1 MLVAPRPGAGNDGA
15 TTRAVARR
23 KPGGTAAFAGG
34 AFPTLAV
41 LCLLAALPTHALNA
55 KVLIDGLQLPKI
67 NLNLNITFSTGDLRV
82 PESADPQG
90 DIARLLE
97 QVKLGARPDLHLK
110 LARLYMMVGKG
121 DEAATQFQL
130 AVAAYGRL
138 LDQDP
143 KNAQARVEYAEA
155 LIALGDDEN
164 AADQIERALILDENL
179 AKAHE
184 LSADLHAK
192 HAVLAYNQGQD
203 GLMRAHLEAAELE
216 ATEATKLSPQDPR
229 PLLMLF
235 VVRWLP
241 AVFELRDNPL
251 SGLEKLSGY
260 EELSGILHKAATLAP
275 EVPRLRQYAI
285 ACRLLPFFAAQMVK
299 GLDKPLWGEL
309 NDNQKRVLSGCRD
322 EYLALA
328 QDLPELKADALM
340 FAGVTSFIMGDR
352 TALYQ
357 QLQDAANADPKR
369 TEALE
374 VTVGFLAHEGKW
386 SEALQAV
393 EEIRKRRPSARAYTW
408 QGRIYAELGQWEQAE
423 TAFRLATSYPDA
435 DSTAYLG
442 LGVVLLRSGA
452 DPAEALGP
460 LRTAWE
466 QGQDEPE
473 VLLAWGVVL
482 ALVGEVEEG
491 KRYVSQALSLWPPS
505 PALRPLA
512 REFGL
517 EPPA

>member
-1 MLVAPRPGAGNDGA
+1 M
-15 TTRAVARR
+15 
-23 KPGGTAAFAGG
+23 AAYSRHMA
-34 AFPTLAV
+34 LAV
-41 LCLLAALPTHALNA
+41 LCLLTALPARALDE

-82 PESADPQG
+82 PESEDPQK
-90 DIARLLE
+90 DIANLLE

-110 LARLYMMVGKG
+110 LARLYLLVGRG

-130 AVAAYGRL
+130 AAAAYSRL
-138 LDQDP
+138 LEQDP
-143 KNAQARVEYAEA
+143 KNAQTRVEFAEA
-155 LIALGDDEN
+155 LIALGDDGG
-164 AADQIERALILDENL
+164 AAEQIEKALVLSENL

-203 GLMRAHLEAAELE
+203 GLMRAHLEAAEAE

-251 SGLEKLSGY
+251 SGLQKLSTY
-260 EELSGILHKAATLAP
+260 EDLSATLQKAATLAP
-275 EVPRLRQYAI
+275 EVPRLRQYAV

-299 GLDKPLWGEL
+299 GLDKPLWDEL
-309 NDNQKRVLSGCRD
+309 NDNQRRVLSACRAD
-322 EYLALA
+322 YLALG
-328 QDLPELKADALM
+328 QDLPELKPDALM
-340 FAGVTSFIMGDR
+340 FAGVTSFIIGDR
-352 TALYQ
+352 ATLYQ
-357 QLQDAANADPKR
+357 QLQESAAADLKR
-369 TEALE
+369 TDALE

-393 EEIRKRRPSARAYTW
+393 EEIRKRRPSARAYIW
-408 QGRIYAELGQWEQAE
+408 LGRIHAELGQWEQAQ
-423 TAFRLATSYPDA
+423 TAFRVATSYPDA
-435 DSTAYLG
+435 DNTAYLG

-452 DPAEALGP
+452 GPAEALGP
-460 LRTAWE
+460 LRAAWE

-482 ALVGEVEEG
+482 ALIGEVEEG

-512 REFGL
+512 LEFGL

>member
-1 MLVAPRPGAGNDGA
+1 MAAYSRCLVL
-15 TTRAVARR
+15 T
-23 KPGGTAAFAGG
+23 
-34 AFPTLAV
+34 V
-41 LCLLAALPTHALNA
+41 LCLLAALPVHALDQ
-55 KVLIDGLQLPKI
+55 KVLIDGLQLPRI

-90 DIARLLE
+90 DIAKLME

-110 LARLYMMVGKG
+110 LARLYLAIGRG
-121 DEAATQFQL
+121 DEAASQFQL
-130 AVAAYGRL
+130 AAAAYSRL
-138 LDQDP
+138 LEQDG
-143 KNAQARVEYAEA
+143 KNAQARVEFAEA
-155 LIALGDDEN
+155 LIALGDDER
-164 AADQIERALILDENL
+164 AADQIEQALILNENL

-203 GLMRAHLEAAELE
+203 GLMRAHLEAAEME
-216 ATEATKLSPQDPR
+216 AAEATKLSPQDPR

-241 AVFELRDNPL
+241 AVFELRDNPQSGLQKLSAYEDL
-251 SGLEKLSGY
+251 SGTLQ
-260 EELSGILHKAATLAP
+260 KAATLAP

-309 NDNQKRVLSGCRD
+309 NENQRRVLSGCRAD
-322 EYLALA
+322 YLALA
-328 QDLPELKADALM
+328 RDVPELKADALM
-340 FAGVTSFIMGDR
+340 FAGVTSFIIGDR
-352 TALYQ
+352 AALYQ
-357 QLQDAANADPKR
+357 QLQEAADADPTR
-369 TEALE
+369 PDALE

-393 EEIRKRRPSARAYTW
+393 EQIRKRRPSARAYTW

-423 TAFRLATSYPDA
+423 TAFRVATSYPDA
-435 DSTAYLG
+435 DNTAYLG

-452 DPAEALGP
+452 GPAEALGP
-460 LRTAWE
+460 LQVAWE
-466 QGQDEPE
+466 KGEDEPE
-473 VLLAWGVVL
+473 VLLAWGVAL
-482 ALVGEVEEG
+482 ALIGEVEEG
-491 KRYVSQALSLWPPS
+491 KRYVSHALSLWPPS

-512 REFGL
+512 LEFGL